1 MANIWNERG
10 NSACKIQLLNVFL
23 NLGFDNRKIDQHL
36 LTPWNNFEQGWAA
49 YATYDEH
56 LLRTV
61 SGPEE
66 SNSYLTTEIS
76 HPKEVFVSAL
86 YYTRF
91 AIDSDC
97 RLEQQF
103 MNTLGSFCALDD

>member
-1 MANIWNERG
+1 
-10 NSACKIQLLNVFL
+10 L
-23 NLGFDNRKIDQHL
+23 
-36 LTPWNNFEQGWAA
+36 
-49 YATYDEH
+49 
-56 LLRTV
+56 
-61 SGPEE
+61 
-66 SNSYLTTEIS
+66 NSYLTTEIS
-76 HPKEVFVSAL
+76 HPKEVVVSAL